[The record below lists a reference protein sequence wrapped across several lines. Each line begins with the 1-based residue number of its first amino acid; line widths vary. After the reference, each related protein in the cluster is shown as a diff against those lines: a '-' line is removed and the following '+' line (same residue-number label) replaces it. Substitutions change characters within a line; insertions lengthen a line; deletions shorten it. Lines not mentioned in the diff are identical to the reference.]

1 MRKLNNLK
9 IWSIS
14 YARCCET
21 HEVVSAYVKFEVGDM
36 KATIELDCNDYLT
49 DIKEVEEEIL
59 NALDCSCEL
68 DYFDLIS
75 VKNGVVTFNLNN
87 LDNCEV
93 KFDAVEYLDDIKA
106 FCFMILENTFDY
118 VDEYDKHGC
127 NNCDKCCRRCDYEMD
142 CRKSSDDFREL
153 RQHEIDREMLEDIL
167 EDSSDKYIQAT
178 IDIVQ
183 KVRNKYADEVSDLD
197 AEQIH
202 ECILKVIDIEKSLE
216 EDMTAIKILCEMF
229 NINIDYAIE
238 TYILRKT
245 LHNNYTFSEI
255 FDEENRV
262 YLKNRTAIYNKINK
276 IK

>member
-9 IWSIS
+9 IWIIS

-93 KFDAVEYLDDIKA
+93 KFDAVEYLDEDAIKEL
-106 FCFMILENTFDY
+106 CFMILENTFDY
-118 VDEYDKHGC
+118 VDEYDKYGC
-127 NNCDKCCRRCDYEMD
+127 NNCDRCCRRCDYEMD
-142 CRKSSDDFREL
+142 CRISSDNFKEI
-153 RQHEIDREMLEDIL
+153 RQHELDAEMLEDIL
-167 EDSSDKYIQAT
+167 EDGSDEYIQAT
-178 IDIVQ
+178 IDMVQ

-197 AEQIH
+197 GEKIY
-202 ECILKVIDIEKSLE
+202 ECLLKAVELQKSFDYDSSLVE
-216 EDMTAIKILCEMF
+216 ALCEHY
-229 NINIDYAIE
+229 NIHFEYA
-238 TYILRKT
+238 
-245 LHNNYTFSEI
+245 
-255 FDEENRV
+255 
-262 YLKNRTAIYNKINK
+262 
-276 IK
+276 